1 MWLRVKCGNIERF
14 VPVGW
19 ATLTVHDVSGYQ
31 LGGSFSQRVSSNV
44 VMPDGTSKELPWE
57 AGFVD
62 KDGVG
67 TSQPNWITVDKT
79 SFPGR
84 LRRLFHCLRSHASD
98 KDGRPL

>member
-1 MWLRVKCGNIERF
+1 M
-14 VPVGW
+14 GW

-79 SFPGR
+79 SFPDGSGD
-84 LRRLFHCLRSHASD
+84 FSHASD